1 MARQVDVL
9 TSDGVRRRSSRVPN
23 LKNLRMQLYGE
34 GPLVPAE
41 SAALGGDKTLIGK
54 YEARFVTNKVLD
66 NGQVVKWDERTK
78 KEYNP
83 QKAINY
89 INYWKYGTQTPLEDY
104 KYLRKS
110 AELDKKE
117 NTGAWNL
124 RRLLSRDASGGGK
137 VVDKQHQLYIDKE
150 RGKLQKNVF
159 PNTSMGR
166 DKLILDKKRSEAAA
180 RVDIDEINK
189 YNTSPNVTSSE
200 NKPQPTTGYDG
211 GPVDPTGAAIEA
223 VQKLF
228 PNKMN
233 VSIQNG
239 DETNNNEVTTD
250 GNKESETNKNND
262 IKINKENNK
271 TSNTDKLTTPKKE
284 VTIYGLTRKEWQK
297 ANKNQRQRAKRLSNN
312 NSRVE
317 KRGDGTLLG
326 SGLNV
331 GGKTWGD

>member
-1 MARQVDVL
+1 
-9 TSDGVRRRSSRVPN
+9 
-23 LKNLRMQLYGE
+23 
-34 GPLVPAE
+34 
-41 SAALGGDKTLIGK
+41 
-54 YEARFVTNKVLD
+54 
-66 NGQVVKWDERTK
+66 
-78 KEYNP
+78 
-83 QKAINY
+83 
-89 INYWKYGTQTPLEDY
+89 
-104 KYLRKS
+104 
-110 AELDKKE
+110 
-117 NTGAWNL
+117 
-124 RRLLSRDASGGGK
+124 
-137 VVDKQHQLYIDKE
+137 
-150 RGKLQKNVF
+150 
-159 PNTSMGR
+159 MGR

-271 TSNTDKLTTPKKE
+271 TSNTDKLTTPKKK
-284 VTIYGLTRKEWQK
+284 VTIYGLTRKEWSK
-297 ANKNQRQRAKRLSNN
+297 ASADQRRRAKRLSNN

-317 KRGDGTLLG
+317 KRGDGKLLG